1 MSGMGEQYAEL
12 DDALTRRRGVPE
24 LEDLLSV
31 WDRLDRLDA
40 GLPHVPDPG
49 RRRQLTQASDRTH
62 QHLLGAWREL
72 GIAYETALAVY
83 RNWAADRQHPTLLS
97 TLDRPAPQ
105 IPDRPHLP
113 EQRALPERPPEWD
126 GFDR

>member
-31 WDRLDRLDA
+31 WERLDRLDA

-49 RRRQLTQASDRTH
+49 RRQQLTQARAERSVRRRLPRGSAGLK
-62 QHLLGAWREL
+62 LLRREP
-72 GIAYETALAVY
+72 TAFGRESLFAAAGFQLAV
-83 RNWAADRQHPTLLS
+83 RSMVVN
-97 TLDRPAPQ
+97 PA
-105 IPDRPHLP
+105 
-113 EQRALPERPPEWD
+113 
-126 GFDR
+126 G